1 MSSSTVEPL
10 RPPSF
15 LHRDG
20 TLARIARP
28 LSQFLRVEAGG
39 GIVLV
44 VAAIVALVWANSPW
58 DASYE
63 SVWSTPIE
71 VTVGSYRFDEDLRH
85 VVNDGL
91 MALFFLVVGL
101 EIKRELVTGEL
112 RDRRQVA
119 LPALGAVGGMVVP
132 ALIFVAFNVGGPG
145 RDGWGIPMATDI
157 AFALGVMAILGR
169 RVPAPLKVFVLTL
182 AIADDIGAITVIAV
196 FYSDGVQPWY
206 LLSAAAVIAAI
217 VGMRALKVTY
227 PPVYVAAG
235 ASLWLLILE
244 SGVHAT
250 IAGVIMGLLTP
261 ATPLLTNLE
270 TEAIV
275 DTLENRDQ
283 LSSDDILTTAT
294 AIRESV
300 PTCDRLIGLLHP
312 WTSYLIVPVFALAN
326 AGIPLNGDSLT
337 GSPDVFAGVAVGLVV
352 GKTVGITA
360 FAWLATRVRAASL
373 PSGVRWSELT
383 AAAALAG
390 IGFTVSLFITG
401 LAFTD
406 AVLEDAAKLGILVAS
421 VIAALVG
428 SGLFLVVNRR
438 DRDEPDSASP
448 IARQPTPEPR

>member
-1 MSSSTVEPL
+1 
-10 RPPSF
+10 
-15 LHRDG
+15 
-20 TLARIARP
+20 

-58 DASYE
+58 DASYA

-71 VTVGSYRFDEDLRH
+71 ISVGSYRFDEDLGH
-85 VVNDGL
+85 VVSDGL

-119 LPALGAVGGMVVP
+119 LPAIAAVGGMIVP

-196 FYSDGVQPWY
+196 FYSDGVQPGY
-206 LLSAAAVIAAI
+206 LLAAAAVIAAV
-217 VGMRALKVTY
+217 VGLRALRVTY
-227 PPVYVAAG
+227 PPVYLAAG
-235 ASLWLLILE
+235 VSLWVLVLE

-250 IAGVIMGLLTP
+250 IAGVVMGLLTP
-261 ATPLLTNLE
+261 ATSLQTSLE

-275 DTLENRDQ
+275 DTIENRDQ
-283 LSSDDILTTAT
+283 LSGEDILATAA

-326 AGIPLNGDSLT
+326 AGIPLDGDSLT
-337 GSPDVFAGVAVGLVV
+337 GSPDVFAGVAVGLVA
-352 GKTVGITA
+352 GKIIGITA
-360 FAWLATRVRAASL
+360 FAWVATRVGAATL
-373 PSGVRWSELT
+373 PLGICWRQLT

-406 AVLEDAAKLGILVAS
+406 PVLADAAKLGILVAS
-421 VIAALVG
+421 LIAALVG
-428 SGLFLVVNRR
+428 SGLFVVANRN
-438 DRDEPDSASP
+438 DRAGSDPVSS
-448 IARQPTPEPR
+448 IARRPTPEPR